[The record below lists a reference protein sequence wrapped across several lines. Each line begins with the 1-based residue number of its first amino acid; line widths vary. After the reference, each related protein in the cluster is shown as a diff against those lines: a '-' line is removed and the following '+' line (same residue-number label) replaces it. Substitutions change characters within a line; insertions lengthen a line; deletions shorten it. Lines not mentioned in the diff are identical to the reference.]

1 MQNWKKAL
9 MTGSATA
16 ATVMFLKRKHS
27 AGLLLAGIAVGTVAS
42 EYPQQW
48 KRLRKKLPDYIER
61 GSNFL
66 DTISRLG
73 ERLAEAAEGRGTH
86 WHEAWL
92 RRQRSQREK

>member
-9 MTGSATA
+9 IAGSATA

-42 EYPQQW
+42 EYPQQF
-48 KRLRKKLPDYIER
+48 KRLRKKLPDYIEQ

-66 DTISRLG
+66 EVVSRLG
-73 ERLAEAAEGRGTH
+73 KRLAEAAERRGTD
-86 WHEAWL
+86 WYETL
-92 RRQRSQREK
+92 LPK